1 MATRDGDPSD
11 KSKQTGRISLPAL
24 QREASASAP
33 EDPTP
38 QALGPPEQLGFHL
51 RFEGGRALLALDNR
65 VVGPGIEIKRALF
78 EVPDVEFPLDVSGG
92 AQRFQSRRLTLRAI
106 ELSLSHASL
115 YAPERLKEGGFTL
128 LRERS
133 RAGGVELLVE
143 TAGPAGP
150 VPLRA
155 RGLFAPVGEAG
166 VALVLH
172 ELIAFA
178 PLPRSR
184 TELAQGLLDA
194 IVLPGASPARAMVRR
209 AEPFR
214 AVLRQLLPA
223 YGWKVP
229 AVGDVR
235 VNEVVFGKAEL
246 TLRAWSRALPEG
258 WKAPKEQ
265 KRGPLEEAVALAVFA
280 DGVVEAGDDAARMA
294 LVDRLV
300 DDSALAASVAPFAA
314 EVLRR
319 DPRRRA
325 EGDDL
330 IERALQGA
338 PEHLGLLSAHA
349 EQADLE
355 PGARAQRL
363 FTLGKAADAA
373 DEPWVAARAFLT
385 AADHGRAV
393 GDGSLALQAAE
404 AAFLADPSLPETGA
418 LFAALLAERGDL
430 SRALS
435 VGRTALER
443 TEDPAAA
450 ELAAVRLAG
459 WARRAEGVDAAR
471 VLLRRALRRADRVD
485 ALVELI
491 DVEVEAGALER
502 AAELLTRLL
511 VLAEKPEHAGARA
524 DVELLA
530 ARIAEARGD
539 KDAARMHLS
548 RARELRPGDGAVAVR
563 LALLLDEDRQLDRA
577 LEVLRDAT
585 EGVDAPAVALV
596 LAARLFVKRRGPGDA
611 ERARAMVARLPDA
624 SRDSGARRIDAEA
637 QALLGQPGPLAEIL
651 VEEGKV
657 LEAARLFVEAGRQAD
672 AASALVRAFQSDAP
686 AAAALLVGAA
696 RAAAEPSAL
705 VVAVAEAARSLE
717 SRALHPAA
725 AELLG
730 AGRPR
735 DAHALLAGR
744 DDRASIEERASYAEA
759 AGDVA
764 LEIAEREALAAVY
777 DTLPGTLSGG
787 DAQRANAVHRRLGSL
802 HRRPEGRGPAAAADA
817 WQRASAYGPTDLGAW
832 LDAALTS
839 EDPARLATLLRR
851 DDAEAHTVPSGP
863 LREAVRTLTSPEDGA
878 VRLRLSGVLAARAE
892 RLDDVEA
899 YLAEARAL
907 PPRQAAQVLADAA
920 LRHGKPE
927 WLLEGAE
934 ILVRA
939 GEVDRA
945 LRLLLEAPAG
955 PVGGDRAV
963 QERAFVLARERKD
976 APAIESSAALLLAR
990 PELSR
995 EERLA
1000 VHAAKAGALVDLDRK
1015 AALAAFGAWLDDNA
1029 SAEPA
1034 LLGLVPPLL
1043 DAGHFEVALG
1053 RIEAA
1058 ARAAPGGQ
1066 SEVRSALLARAAEVA
1081 LKRGE
1086 VAFEIRA
1093 RELLLGERAPDD
1105 AAQALELERLA
1116 DLYGEAGRFKH
1127 AVDVLERRVALGGT
1141 SEALATLLL
1150 RIAALEEDQ
1159 LKDKPRAAAAL
1170 RGHLRHAPDDA
1181 SASRRLQALLQD
1193 IQDDAGLHE
1202 ECARRASRLRPGA
1215 ERTELLLKA
1224 GDAAARAALGS
1235 QARAAWMTALR
1246 STPWSAEALERLLA
1260 LARADKNHR
1269 LVVRARVAAAQTL
1282 ADGPAA
1288 AEQAAEAGAY
1298 LYSFLGR
1305 PRLALYSFRWAE
1317 SRDKKPQ
1324 RHTRLII
1331 DLHRALGEGNAA
1343 LAAVDQLLEKAKD
1356 KDKPL
1361 LLETR
1366 AEILEELLHE
1376 GAAAAEARRQALELD
1391 PRQRTAARLLAKQL
1405 REGGDRRG
1413 ALDVERAYA
1422 DAALSGGARAA
1433 VYAQLAAAADE
1444 ELHDAAL
1451 CAELCAVALK
1461 LDATVDVLRRYARVL
1476 QAVGDNSEAVDA
1488 LKRLLDANLALD
1500 ERLDVVRRKA
1510 ALEEQGLGN
1519 KKEARRTLR
1528 AGLADPQLAAHPD
1541 VDTLVDALARL
1552 EEELDDPA
1560 AAAALLLDVLAEHP
1574 EGTRALGDR
1583 PRLLERTAALLDS
1596 GADAAREPGRA
1607 LALLNEAAAL
1617 GDLAR
1622 PSELRRARLAEAL
1635 GQHEVA
1641 ASALERLLSLAPDAE
1656 ERVALLGR
1664 LALAAERADRAELAL
1679 SSWQGRVERLPGD
1692 VDALRAIE
1700 RLAGRL
1706 GRHAEARA
1714 AADAL
1719 VRIEAG
1725 ADDERALRLLYC
1737 ARDSRDRLG
1746 DAALATALFADA
1758 LRLRA
1763 DAGLRREALRSA
1775 EDAADAAAALALL
1788 DTMEESGDELAP
1800 ADRLRRAELRLATGG
1815 EAARALADVVS
1826 AVDAG
1831 ATVDERALSALDRAA
1846 AAEPE
1851 AAARAWL
1858 TRLPRSSA
1866 GGATA
1871 DALRAVLPAER
1882 LGDPRV
1888 ALDVVVGLADA
1899 LPEDAAVATAAA
1911 TALLAGDGNAPM
1923 LLARLARLRPIL
1935 AERADLRGRALTLLR
1950 DQEAWGPVAEV
1961 LEDALGAAL
1970 PSERRALRLELVSVL
1985 RTGLEADAR
1994 AVPHLQ
2000 TLVDEDADDREAW
2013 GELLECLDVLGD
2025 KDALASALGR
2035 RAERASGIERRELVR
2050 RRSGILVELGRGDEA
2065 LPLLVAVRRDHGGDV
2080 ELKDLERRI
2089 HEGQGPVALGA
2100 FLAAELARGDAAQG
2114 PLDAERLLALDAEA
2128 VDPAARVLAHLRLI
2142 DSPGAARVRAT
2153 EVLEAASSVERRV
2166 AEAVSVAERL
2176 DGALRTAFLEGLSLR
2191 MGALGSAAALTLSD
2205 ALFAR
2210 QVSGTAAALGLAAV
2224 QRRWRTAGPRRAV
2237 ADVERLQASAESEL
2251 ERRAAAAAALR
2262 LALRL
2267 HDAAAVEDALASLS
2281 GRAADELAAAWRARR
2296 DGAARDAL
2304 EARAAHA
2311 LQQAATGA
2319 AVVVASV
2326 RAGDSRRGGAL
2337 VARTTSAELRRAAS
2351 RARLLKLTPERL
2363 GLRLALADS
2372 LPPQD
2377 ALGELDAAAAVAL
2390 GARRLDEAAH
2400 ALEGLLARGRRDG
2413 ATLAARADLA
2423 WERGEADAPARSTA
2437 AADALGPGEQALRHR
2452 RKTVEALLRAGDVDA
2467 LAAALLAFARTAPDD
2482 PAVQAEALGLAE
2494 ASGFAT
2500 IVDTL
2505 MAEAA
2510 ERSAGAEARF
2520 EAVRRRAEHRLHA
2533 LKDAQGAFEV
2543 LHAGAAA
2550 GDTRLRDA
2558 AYELAVREGLVEAQL
2573 LVVDDELAR
2582 AGLLALLGKS
2592 AAALEA
2598 AEALQEP
2605 AAALLQAE
2613 VAALEGNVAREA
2625 AALERLFS
2633 LGAADAAALA
2643 LLVGLDRRRGRLD
2656 DAAAR
2661 AVDLIERF
2669 GASPERVALLLEM
2682 AGGGAAAA
2690 RVAPALRALL
2700 ESGAAPPELVDRAVD
2715 VWEAA
2720 AHLAGLPA
2728 DVRAARLR
2736 RCRTRDE
2743 DALWVQFLGAELAGA
2758 TVQEG
2763 AAWLRPLL
2771 TRGRILPSLVDALGT
2786 RTGGEAAEPL
2796 AAVLDKLVKSGD
2808 GALVADALAALDAEA
2823 PLSATL
2829 RAVLASALGALGRPG
2844 EAAAVLLAGAAS
2856 ASPEARAHLAR
2867 EAARLFLE
2875 AQDLRMACD
2884 ALLRLPL
2891 ALLDDASA
2899 TLGRDVAER
2908 AGGDGALL
2916 ALRLAVGTADE
2927 AFVDQAL
2934 RLAAAAPPRVAQA
2947 VAAWRLRTAPLDERA
2962 WRLAAGGGGPAHEH
2976 FASAL
2981 ALRGLSPW
2989 PDGGSDELTRARRLR
3004 ERTLSPMTLRAW
3016 REQRRP
3022 RSALQRARL
3031 GDAAERAAAWRELA
3045 ALAAGGGGASAEAG
3059 GAQIAAAQIAAARL
3073 LSRAGVPM
3081 SEAPIEVR
3089 LAADPALASPA
3100 ARAGAIADA
3109 LAVHLSSAE
3118 LSADRG
3124 ARRQALVAAFDRLD
3138 AQGFAGARLRQDVH
3152 GGRAGIVGQMDAA
3165 DLGAGVDAVAIFR
3178 WLGRRPTAGMRATAA
3193 ALLAAQGEEQLAR
3206 VVDPRLF
3213 SAPPP
3218 TTSAAL
3224 LRSAAAR
3231 AATPRERVGLLRL
3244 AAAVGGYDADLE
3256 RAIQEA
3262 AEEARLPVILGESLG
3277 RMAGATADLALRA
3290 GLLRERAAVRAGF
3303 SELLPLACQD
3313 AAAAHALAPDDAD
3326 TARLWLQLAEMSD
3339 APREVAKAL
3348 GAVVRTEPK
3357 AKVRDEAAA
3366 RRVALLVDELH
3377 DEDAALLAVEEALA
3391 LAPEHA
3397 GLLLARGRVLAAMGQ
3412 ERAAAECWLQAAR
3425 SGEAAAL
3432 ALAEP
3437 LVRKLDAPELL
3448 EPLLVLALGGKL
3460 SVDARRDRVL
3470 ERATLLHDRLGD
3482 KMSAL
3487 AVLEQQALAD
3497 DQDLAARLTLAGW
3510 YAEERRFLDAALA
3523 YESASMVADLP
3534 PVSRGPAAR
3543 EAACLLASL
3552 GDLERAGP
3560 LAEVAVGCG
3569 VVDHKVLAV
3578 ASAWHRAHQRF
3589 EAVEQLLESDLA
3601 LEPSAAGQAA
3611 IWLERARLRWDALH
3625 DAPGAKKALLR
3636 VLELDPGHEGA
3647 LALLREDAERDG
3659 SFGALRAV
3667 LFRAA
3672 ETAEEPARQKRLLLE
3687 IAALDLD
3694 RFNDSRAAEAT
3705 LERVLVLDADDADA
3719 LVLKARL
3726 RVKAGEVQG
3735 VATLLE
3741 RAERAGARDLPGILQ
3756 LVRGEG
3762 LLLSG
3767 ERDSAREALRK
3778 AAADPETAS
3787 KAWDLL
3793 VDMHEGSA
3801 ELAAI
3806 LAEARAAT
3814 DEPKRKVALLRK
3826 EAKARHK
3833 AGDEDGELACAEQLL
3848 ALEPGDTDCFKVV
3861 RAAYTRKRKPQ
3872 VVQAAMGAW
3881 ARAVEGAERA
3891 QRLGQLGSFALDE
3904 QGDEALARE
3913 VFEEALRADAS
3924 EATALVRLADIAW
3937 AARDDERA
3945 LELMDRLRPEQWQ
3958 RDPVELAYR
3967 RARCAFALG
3976 RDDAHERLRAVLR
3989 LDAKHQDALEMMVR
4003 LSLQRKDDEAA
4014 EFALEA
4020 LTAAIP
4026 PREDPVRLAQ
4036 ACLEL
4041 ATLRGRQG
4049 RFGDALVAAERAF
4062 DLDPT
4067 NVAVLEAVAEARGA
4081 AGRHLEAAEAWRRAS
4096 AARTGEARDLALE
4109 RRALHLAR
4117 GGRVADAVDL
4127 LVDLKRE
4134 TGQGRFREAA
4144 EELARNSGDP
4154 QLLRKLGLAPAAVDG
4169 GGAAGSGAP
4178 RPVSVA
4184 EGPPLASAPPEI
4196 TRTESVAAD
4205 SDRAIQSGFNALH
4218 LQVRANLEENDP
4230 QTALRIVEQALMA
4243 GGFDEKLLAMG
4254 LEAADRLGAPQRF
4267 VELIEARLKAA
4278 SDPAEVKALARQGAR
4293 VCKERLA
4300 DPDRAAALL
4309 YVAHQADAED
4319 LEVRFELTELYAQIP
4334 RLVGHAVTG
4343 VLQLLRRTPAD
4354 GRVFELSARIAEGQ
4368 GQKER
4373 AGNMRAVAMV
4383 LSGKGVPYEPRA
4395 MVLDERGPVR
4405 AFDDETLRSRL
4416 APTGWG
4422 GPLHDLLVL
4431 VGPALAS
4438 TFHDGAPP
4446 PGIRPLHEVSPRGAL
4461 ALDRL
4466 ERIMPGRPFRLH
4478 AGPVE
4483 RLTIL
4488 PGVVA
4493 TAVIPTDALQLG
4505 DTALLAMVARAYGI
4519 VRLGAVA
4526 AAVIPEGQEPAAAE
4540 LLRAALL
4547 EKSNDPRAQKLRLQL
4562 REEERL
4568 AAEKLAEPALKGD
4581 VAAALRVLLRGA
4593 DRFALMA
4600 SGNLMATLHASCLPT
4615 LLREP
4620 PQRAAAM
4627 LQTSPVALE
4636 LCSFA
4641 ARDNTWLVRRQHGLS
4656 ST

>member
-24 QREASASAP
+24 QREAAASAP

-65 VVGPGIEIKRALF
+65 VVAPGIEIKRALF

-150 VPLRA
+150 VALRA

-178 PLPRSR
+178 PLPRAR
-184 TELAQGLLDA
+184 TELAQSLLDA

-209 AEPFR
+209 ADPFR

-223 YGWKVP
+223 YGWKAP

-246 TLRAWSRALPEG
+246 TLRAWARALPEG

-280 DGVVEAGDDAARMA
+280 DGVVEAGDDAARVA

-300 DDSALAASVAPFAA
+300 DDSALASSVAPFAA

-349 EQADLE
+349 EQAELDA
-355 PGARAQRL
+355 GARAGRL
-363 FTLGKAADAA
+363 FALGKAADAA
-373 DEPWVAARAFLT
+373 DEPWVAARAFLA
-385 AADHGRAV
+385 AADHASAV
-393 GDGSLALQAAE
+393 SDPALALQAAE
-404 AAFLADPSLPETGA
+404 AGFLADPSLPETGT
-418 LFAALLAERGDL
+418 LFSALLAEQGDL

-443 TEDPAAA
+443 TEDPGAA
-450 ELAAVRLAG
+450 ELAAVRLSG

-511 VLAEKPEHAGARA
+511 VLAEKPEHAAARA

-548 RARELRPGDGAVAVR
+548 RARDLRPGDPAVAVR

-577 LEVLRDAT
+577 LEVLRDAA
-585 EGVDAPAVALV
+585 EAQDAPAVALV
-596 LAARLFVKRRGPGDA
+596 LAARLFVKRRGQGDA
-611 ERARAMVARLPDA
+611 ERARAMVARLPAEGRDA
-624 SRDSGARRIDAEA
+624 PARRIDAEA

-651 VEEGKV
+651 AEEGKV
-657 LEAARLFVEAGRQAD
+657 LEAARLFVEAGRLAD
-672 AASALVRAFQSDAP
+672 AASALVRALVSEGA

-696 RAAAEPSAL
+696 GATAEPAPL
-705 VVAVAEAARSLE
+705 VVAVAEAARSLD
-717 SRALHPAA
+717 SSVLLPAA
-725 AELLG
+725 AKLLG
-730 AGRPR
+730 AARPK
-735 DAHALLAGR
+735 DAHALLWGR
-744 DDRASIEERASYAEA
+744 EDRASIEERAAFAEA

-764 LEIAEREALAAVY
+764 LETSEREALATVF
-777 DTLPGTLSGG
+777 DTLPGTLSAA
-787 DAQRANAVHRRLGSL
+787 DAQRANAVHRRLGAL
-802 HRRPEGRGPAAAADA
+802 HRRPEGRGAAAAADA

-832 LDAALTS
+832 LDATLAS
-839 EDPARLATLLRR
+839 EDPVRLATLLRR

-863 LREAVRTLTSPEDGA
+863 LREAVRTLSAPEDA
-878 VRLRLSGVLAARAE
+878 PVRLRLSGILAARAE

-907 PPRQAAQVLADAA
+907 PPRQAAHVLADAA
-920 LRHGKPE
+920 LRHAKPE
-927 WLLEGAE
+927 WLLEGAD
-934 ILVRA
+934 ILARA
-939 GEVDRA
+939 DEPDRA
-945 LRLLLEAPAG
+945 LRLLLDAAAG

-963 QERAFVLARERKD
+963 QERAFALARERKD
-976 APAIESSAALLLAR
+976 APAIQTSAAVLLTR
-990 PELSR
+990 PDLSR
-995 EERLA
+995 EERLS
-1000 VHAAKAGALVDLDRK
+1000 VHAAKAGALAELDRK
-1015 AALAAFGAWLDDNA
+1015 AVLAAWAAWLDDDA
-1029 SAEPA
+1029 GAEPA

-1043 DAGHFEVALG
+1043 EAGHFEAALG
-1053 RIEAA
+1053 RVEAA
-1058 ARAAPGGQ
+1058 ARAGGASGGR
-1066 SEVRSALLARAAEVA
+1066 SETRSALLARAAEVA

-1086 VAFEIRA
+1086 VGFEIRA

-1105 AAQALELERLA
+1105 AAQAVELERLA
-1116 DLYGEAGRFKH
+1116 DLYGEAGRFKQ

-1141 SEALATLLL
+1141 SEVLAALLL
-1150 RIAALEEDQ
+1150 RIAAIEEEQ

-1170 RGHLRHAPDDA
+1170 RGHLHHAPDDA
-1181 SASRRLQALLQD
+1181 SASRRLQALLLD

-1202 ECARRASRLRPGA
+1202 ECARRATRLRPGA

-1224 GDAAARAALGS
+1224 GDAAARAGLAQ
-1235 QARAAWMTALR
+1235 QARGSWMTALR
-1246 STPWSAEALERLLA
+1246 STPYSADALERLLA
-1260 LARADKNHR
+1260 RARADKNHR

-1391 PRQRTAARLLAKQL
+1391 PRQRTAARLLARQL
-1405 REGGDRRG
+1405 REAGNLRG

-1444 ELHDAAL
+1444 ELHDAAF
-1451 CAELCAVALK
+1451 CAELCTVALK

-1476 QAVGDNSEAVDA
+1476 QAVGDNSEAVEA
-1488 LKRLLDANLALD
+1488 MKRLLDANLALD

-1528 AGLADPQLAAHPD
+1528 AGLADAQLAAHPD

-1552 EEELDDPA
+1552 EEELDDPT

-1583 PRLLERTAALLDS
+1583 LRLLERTAALLDS
-1596 GADAAREPGRA
+1596 GADAVRDPGRA
-1607 LALLNEAAAL
+1607 LVLLNEAAAL

-1635 GQHEVA
+1635 GQHAVA
-1641 ASALERLLSLAPDAE
+1641 AAALERLLTLAPDAE

-1664 LALAAERADRAELAL
+1664 LALAAERASRPELAL
-1679 SSWQGRVERLPGD
+1679 SSWQARAERLPGD
-1692 VDALRAIE
+1692 VDALCAIE

-1706 GRHAEARA
+1706 GRNAEARA

-1725 ADDERALRLLYC
+1725 ADDERALRLLFC

-1746 DAALATALFADA
+1746 DAAAATELFARA

-1763 DAGLRREALRSA
+1763 DASLRREALRAA
-1775 EDAADAAAALALL
+1775 ENAADAAAALALL
-1788 DTMEESGDELAP
+1788 DDMEASGDELAP
-1800 ADRLRRAELRLATGG
+1800 GDRLRRAELRLVTVGD
-1815 EAARALADVVS
+1815 AARALTDVVA
-1826 AVDAG
+1826 AVDGGVA
-1831 ATVDERALSALDRAA
+1831 VDERSLGVLDRAA
-1846 AAEPE
+1846 GAEPE
-1851 AAARAWL
+1851 AAARAL
-1858 TRLPRSSA
+1858 LARLPE
-1866 GGATA
+1866 GGPTA
-1871 DALRAVLPAER
+1871 EALRTVLPAER

-1888 ALDVVVGLADA
+1888 ALEVVVGLADA
-1899 LPEDAAVATAAA
+1899 LPEDAVATTAAA
-1911 TALLAGDGNAPM
+1911 TALLAGEGNAPL
-1923 LLARLARLRPIL
+1923 LLARLTRVRPVL
-1935 AERADLRGRALTLLR
+1935 AERPELRGRALTVLR
-1950 DQEAWGPVAEV
+1950 DVEAWGPVADV
-1961 LEDALGAAL
+1961 LEDAIGAAL

-1994 AVPHLQ
+1994 AAPHLQ
-2000 TLVDEDADDREAW
+2000 TLVDEDPDDREAW
-2013 GELLECLDVLGD
+2013 GELLECLDALGD
-2025 KDALASALGR
+2025 QDALAAALGR

-2050 RRSGILVELGRGDEA
+2050 RRSGILVELGHGALA
-2065 LPLLVAVRRDHGGDV
+2065 LPLLVAVRREHGGDV
-2080 ELKDLERRI
+2080 ELKELERRI

-2100 FLAAELARGDAAQG
+2100 FLAAELGRGDVTQAA
-2114 PLDAERLLALDAEA
+2114 LDAERLLALDAEA

-2142 DSPGAARVRAT
+2142 DSAGAARVRAT
-2153 EVLEAASSVERRV
+2153 EVLEAPASVERRV
-2166 AEAVSVAERL
+2166 AEAVAVAERL
-2176 DGALRTAFLEGLSLR
+2176 DDTLRPAFLEGLSLR
-2191 MGALGSAAALTLSD
+2191 MGALGSTAALTLSD

-2210 QVSGTAAALGLAAV
+2210 QVSGTAAALGVAAV
-2224 QRRWRTAGPRRAV
+2224 QRRWRTAGPRRAL
-2237 ADVERLQASAESEL
+2237 ADVERLRSSAAADP
-2251 ERRAAAAAALR
+2251 ERHAAAAAGLR

-2267 HDAAAVEDALASLS
+2267 HDATGVEEALAALPGGTPAGEAS
-2281 GRAADELAAAWRARR
+2281 LAAAWRARGS
-2296 DGAARDAL
+2296 GATRAAL
-2304 EARAAHA
+2304 EARAASA
-2311 LQQAATGA
+2311 LQEAANGAA
-2319 AVVVASV
+2319 AVVAAV
-2326 RAGDSRRGGAL
+2326 RAGDRGRGEAL
-2337 VARTTSAELRRAAS
+2337 VLRAAPAERRRAAS
-2351 RARLLKLTPERL
+2351 RARLLKLTPDRL
-2363 GLRLALADS
+2363 ALRLALADS
-2372 LPPQD
+2372 LPEQE
-2377 ALGELDAAAAVAL
+2377 AVAELDAAAAVAL
-2390 GARRLDEAAH
+2390 GAHQLDDAAR
-2400 ALEGLLARGRRDG
+2400 ALEGLLSRGRRDG
-2413 ATLAARADLA
+2413 ATLSARADLA
-2423 WERGEADAPARSTA
+2423 WERGEPDAAARSTA
-2437 AADALGPGEQALRHR
+2437 AADALGQGELALRHR
-2452 RKTVEALLRAGDVDA
+2452 RQTVQALLRAGDVDA
-2467 LAAALLAFARTAPDD
+2467 LAQALLAFARTAPDD
-2482 PAVQAEALGLAE
+2482 AAVQAEALGLAE

-2510 ERSAGAEARF
+2510 ERSAGVEARF

-2543 LHAGAAA
+2543 LHAGAAS
-2550 GDTRLRDA
+2550 GDSRLRDA

-2573 LVVDDELAR
+2573 LVVDEPLAR

-2598 AEALQEP
+2598 AQALQEP

-2613 VAALEGNVAREA
+2613 VAALEGDVTREA

-2643 LLVGLDRRRGRLD
+2643 LLVGLDRRRGRLE

-2690 RVAPALRALL
+2690 RVAPALRGLL
-2700 ESGAAPPELVDRAVD
+2700 ESGAIPPELVERAVD

-2736 RCRTRDE
+2736 RCRARDE
-2743 DALWVQFLGAELAGA
+2743 DELWGQFLTAELPGA

-2771 TRGRILPSLVDALGT
+2771 ARGQILPALINT
-2786 RTGGEAAEPL
+2786 MGGSAGGAAGEPL
-2796 AAVLDKLVKSGD
+2796 AAALDRLMKSGD
-2808 GALVADALAALDAEA
+2808 AALVADALGAVDAASSLPAALR
-2823 PLSATL
+2823 SV
-2829 RAVLASALGALGRPG
+2829 RAAALGALGRPG
-2844 EAAAVLLAGAAS
+2844 EAASVLLAGAAD
-2856 ASPEARAHLAR
+2856 AEPEERARLAR
-2867 EAARLFLE
+2867 EAAHLFLE
-2875 AQDLRMACD
+2875 AQDLRQACE
-2884 ALLRLPL
+2884 ALLRIPL
-2891 ALLDDASA
+2891 ALLDDAA
-2899 TLGRDVAER
+2899 AELGRDVAER
-2908 AGGDGALL
+2908 AGGDGVLL
-2916 ALRLAVGTADE
+2916 AVRLAVATADE
-2927 AFVDQAL
+2927 AVVDQAM
-2934 RLAAAAPPRVAQA
+2934 RLAAAAPQRVAQA
-2947 VAAWRLRTAPLDERA
+2947 LAAWRMRAAPLDERA
-2962 WRLAAGGGGPAHEH
+2962 WRLAALGAGAAHDH

-2981 ALRGLSPW
+2981 ALFGLAPW
-2989 PDGGSDELTRARRLR
+2989 PEGQSDELTRARRLR
-3004 ERTLSPMTLRAW
+3004 ERTMSVTTLRAW
-3016 REQRRP
+3016 QEQRRP
-3022 RSALQRARL
+3022 RTALQRART
-3031 GDAAERAAAWRELA
+3031 GAPAQRAAAWRELA
-3045 ALAAGGGGASAEAG
+3045 ALAAGRASG
-3059 GAQIAAAQIAAARL
+3059 NLSTDTSPAQIAAARL

-3089 LAADPALASPA
+3089 LAADPALAAPA
-3100 ARAGAIADA
+3100 ARASALADA
-3109 LAVHLSSAE
+3109 LGSAE
-3118 LSADRG
+3118 LAEPG
-3124 ARRQALVAAFDRLD
+3124 ARRHALVAAFDRLD
-3138 AQGFAGARLRQDVH
+3138 EQGFAGARLRQDVH
-3152 GGRAGIVGQMDAA
+3152 GGRAGIVGQVDAA
-3165 DLGAGVDAVAIFR
+3165 DLGAGVDAVALFR
-3178 WLGRRPTAGMRATAA
+3178 WLGRRPSAAMRATAA
-3193 ALLAAQGEEQLAR
+3193 ALLAAQGEEALAR
-3206 VVDPRLF
+3206 LVDPRLF

-3218 TTSAAL
+3218 ETSAPL

-3231 AATPRERVGLLRL
+3231 ADTPRERVGLLRL

-3256 RAIQEA
+3256 RAIQDA

-3277 RMAGATADLALRA
+3277 RMAGATEDVSLRA

-3303 SELLPLACQD
+3303 SELLPLACRD
-3313 AAAAHALAPDDAD
+3313 AALAHTLAPDDAD
-3326 TARLWLQLAEMSD
+3326 TARLWLQLAEMSG
-3339 APREVAKAL
+3339 APREVALAL
-3348 GAVVRTEPK
+3348 GAVVRTEPR
-3357 AKVRDEAAA
+3357 ARSRDEAAA

-3377 DEDAALLAVEEALA
+3377 DADAALLAVEEALA
-3391 LAPEHA
+3391 LAPDHT
-3397 GLLLARGRVLAAMGQ
+3397 GLLTARGRVLAAMGQ
-3412 ERAAAECWLQAAR
+3412 ERAAAECWLRAAKA
-3425 SGEAAAL
+3425 GEAAAVL
-3432 ALAEP
+3432 LAEP
-3437 LVRKLDAPELL
+3437 LARKLDAPELL
-3448 EPLLVLALGGKL
+3448 EPLLALSLGANL

-3470 ERATLLHDRLGD
+3470 ERAALLHDRLGD
-3482 KMSAL
+3482 KVSAL

-3523 YESASMVADLP
+3523 YESASMVADVP

-3552 GDLERAGP
+3552 GDLERAGA

-3578 ASAWHRAHQRF
+3578 ASAWHRAHGRHQ
-3589 EAVEQLLESDLA
+3589 AVDQLLESELA

-3611 IWLERARLRWDALH
+3611 IWLERARLRRDSLDDTA
-3625 DAPGAKKALLR
+3625 GAKKALLR

-3647 LALLREDAERDG
+3647 LALLREDAQRDA
-3659 SFGALRAV
+3659 SYGALRAV

-3672 ETAEEPARQKRLLLE
+3672 ETGADPARQKRLLLE

-3694 RFNDSRAAEAT
+3694 RFDDSRAAEAT
-3705 LERVLVLDADDADA
+3705 LERALALDPDDADA

-3735 VATLLE
+3735 VADLLE
-3741 RAERAGARDLPGILQ
+3741 RAERAGARALPGILQ

-3767 ERDSAREALRK
+3767 ERDAAREALRK

-3793 VDMHEGSA
+3793 VDMHEGTPEIA
-3801 ELAAI
+3801 GV

-3814 DEPKRKVALLRK
+3814 DDPKRQRALLRK

-3833 AGDEDGELACAEQLL
+3833 AGDDDGELGCAEQLL
-3848 ALEPGDTDCFKVV
+3848 ALDPGDTESFHVV

-3872 VVQAAMGAW
+3872 VVQSAMGAW
-3881 ARAVEGAERA
+3881 ARAAEGGERA
-3891 QRLGQLGSFALDE
+3891 ARLGQLGSFALDE
-3904 QGDEALARE
+3904 LGDEALARD
-3913 VFEEALRADAS
+3913 VFEGALQADPA
-3924 EATALVRLADIAW
+3924 EATSLVRLADIAW

-4036 ACLEL
+4036 ASLEL

-4049 RFGDALVAAERAF
+4049 RFADALVAAERAF

-4067 NVAVLEAVAEARGA
+4067 NVTVLEAVAEARGA
-4081 AGRHLEAAEAWRRAS
+4081 AGRHVEAAEAWRRAS

-4117 GGRVADAVDL
+4117 GGRVADGIEL
-4127 LVDLKRE
+4127 LLDLKRE
-4134 TGQGRFREAA
+4134 TGQVRYREAA
-4144 EELARNSGDP
+4144 EELAKTSGDP
-4154 QLLRKLGLAPAAVDG
+4154 LLLRKLGLAPVADSAR
-4169 GGAAGSGAP
+4169 AAGGGAP

-4184 EGPPLASAPPEI
+4184 EGPPLASAPPEV

-4243 GGFDEKLLAMG
+4243 GGFDAKLLAMG
-4254 LEAADRLGAPQRF
+4254 LEAAERQGAPQRF
-4267 VELIEARLKAA
+4267 VELVEARLKAA
-4278 SDPAEVKALARQGAR
+4278 SDPTEVKALARHGAR

-4319 LEVRFELTELYAQIP
+4319 LEVRLELTELYAQIP

-4354 GRVFELSARIAEGQ
+4354 ARVFDLSARIAEGQ

-4373 AGNMRAVAMV
+4373 AGNMRAVAQV

-4395 MVLDERGPVR
+4395 MVLDDRGPIR
-4405 AFDDETLRSRL
+4405 PFDDETLRSRL

-4422 GPLHDLLVL
+4422 GPLHELLVL

-4446 PGIRPLHEVSPRGAL
+4446 AGTRPLHEVSPRGAL

-4483 RLTIL
+4483 RLTLL

-4493 TAVIPTDALQLG
+4493 TAVIPADALQLG
-4505 DTALLAMVARAYGI
+4505 DIALLAMVARAYGI

-4526 AAVIPEGQEPAAAE
+4526 AAVIPEGMEPAAGE
-4540 LLRAALL
+4540 LLRAALID
-4547 EKSNDPRAQKLRLQL
+4547 KSNDPRAQKLRLQL

-4581 VAAALRVLLRGA
+4581 VAGALRVLLRSA

-4600 SGNLMATLHASCLPT
+4600 SGSLMATLHASCLPT